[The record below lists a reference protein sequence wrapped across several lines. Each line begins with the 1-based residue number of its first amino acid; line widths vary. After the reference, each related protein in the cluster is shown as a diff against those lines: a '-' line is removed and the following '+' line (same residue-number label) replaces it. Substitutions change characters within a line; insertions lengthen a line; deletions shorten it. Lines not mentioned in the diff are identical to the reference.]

1 MSKDIRRTVLNFFE
15 EKGVYDLFGREP
27 GKLTYNDVVDLTDR
41 LLESEEFVDSKETK
55 ETIEGLQDD
64 LDTANAS
71 SEDYYEKLN
80 DAEYE
85 LGKLIDNL
93 CESEYLAESGLVRK
107 LKEIRADMEM

>member
-1 MSKDIRRTVLNFFE
+1 MSKNIRRTVLDFFE
-15 EKGVYDLFGREP
+15 EKGIYDLFGREP

-85 LGKLIDNL
+85 LGKLINNL
-93 CESEYLAESGLVRK
+93 CESEYLAESGLVRT

>member
-1 MSKDIRRTVLNFFE
+1 VSKDIRRTVLNFFE

-27 GKLTYNDVVDLTDR
+27 GKLTYNDVVDLTNR

-71 SEDYYEKLN
+71 SEDYYGKLN

-85 LGKLIDNL
+85 LGVLIDSL
-93 CESEYLAESGLVRK
+93 CESEYLAQSGLVKK

>member
-85 LGKLIDNL
+85 LGKLINNL

>member
-1 MSKDIRRTVLNFFE
+1 MKKTVRQTVLDFLE
-15 EKGVYDLFGREP
+15 EKEVYDLYGREP

-41 LLESEEFVDSKETK
+41 LLESEEFAYSDEAK
-55 ETIEGLQDD
+55 ETIEGLRDD

-71 SEDYYEKLN
+71 SEDYYDKLT

-107 LKEIRADMEM
+107 LKEIREDMDM